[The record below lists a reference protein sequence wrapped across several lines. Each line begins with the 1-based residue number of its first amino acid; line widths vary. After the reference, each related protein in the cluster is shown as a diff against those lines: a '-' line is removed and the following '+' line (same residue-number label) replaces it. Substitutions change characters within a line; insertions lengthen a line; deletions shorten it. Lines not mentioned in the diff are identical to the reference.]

1 VSTPTPATPAR
12 SASPNADSPNPDWW
26 RTAVT
31 YQLYIRSFA
40 DADGNGLGDV
50 AGIRSRLPYLAG
62 LGIDAI
68 WINPWYPSPQADG
81 GYDVADYR
89 NIEPT
94 FGTLDEAQLLIDE
107 AHAAGLKVI
116 LDIVPNHTSDEHPWF
131 QAALAAGPGSA
142 ERGRYLFRTGRGTD
156 GSLPPNDWR
165 SVFGGSAWSRITE
178 ADGSPGEWYLHLF
191 DVKQPDLDWSKAEV
205 QAEFEDVLRF
215 WFDRGADGF
224 RIDVAHGLAKDP
236 LLPDLNMPEAQLLQN
251 VFKENHPYWDRP
263 EVQEIYQAWRS
274 VAESYDPPRLFV
286 AEAWVASS
294 DRLAEYLK
302 PNRLHTAFDFD
313 FVRAP
318 WLAKELRA
326 TAASSLEAHQR
337 VGAPVMWVLSN
348 HDITRHVSRYGR
360 SQEVRG
366 DDPLHDSTPAA
377 IDVPLGIRRARAA
390 ILLLLALPGGV
401 YLYQGEELGL
411 PEVDDLPDELLQDP
425 TWERSGHT
433 VRGRD
438 GCRVPLPWTRTGPSL
453 GFGPAPGWLPQ
464 PASWADLSV
473 QAEDADR
480 GSVLWLYRDA
490 LRLRRELPQL
500 GADGGDLTWTGEETD
515 VLGFTRDG
523 GFICIVNTG
532 TLPVPLPP
540 GRVVLSSVPIEGDRL
555 PGDAAVWIVTE

>member
-1 VSTPTPATPAR
+1 VSTSLPATPV
-12 SASPNADSPNPDWW
+12 PPDPDWW
-26 RTAVT
+26 RSAVT

-40 DADGNGLGDV
+40 DADGSGLGDV

-62 LGIDAI
+62 LGVDAI

-89 NIEPT
+89 DVEPA
-94 FGTLDEAQLLIDE
+94 FGTLDDAQLLIDE

-142 ERGRYLFRTGRGTD
+142 ERGRYLFRPGLGAD

-165 SVFGGSAWSRITE
+165 AVFGGSAWSRITE
-178 ADGSPGEWYLHLF
+178 ADGTPGEWYLHLF

-205 QAEFEDVLRF
+205 KAEFEDVLRF

-236 LLPDLNMPEAQLLQN
+236 LLPDLNMPETQLLQN

-263 EVQEIYQAWRS
+263 EVQQIYEAWRA

-294 DRLAEYLK
+294 DRLAEYLQ

-318 WLAKELRA
+318 WKARELRA
-326 TAASSLEAHQR
+326 TAGSSIEAHQK

-348 HDITRHVSRYGR
+348 HDITRHVTRLGQ
-360 SQEVRG
+360 SQTERA
-366 DDPLHDSTPAA
+366 DDPLHNTDGPAD
-377 IDVPLGIRRARAA
+377 IVLGTRRARAA

-411 PEVDDLPDELLQDP
+411 PEVGDLPAELLQDP

-453 GFGPAPGWLPQ
+453 GFGSGPGWLPQ
-464 PASWADLSV
+464 PAGWGDLSAE
-473 QAEDADR
+473 AEDADH
-480 GSVLWLYRDA
+480 GSMLWLYRDA

-500 GADGGDLTWTGEETD
+500 GSTGGELTWTGDEDD
-515 VLGFTRDG
+515 VLGFTRAG
-523 GFICIVNTG
+523 GFVCIVNTG
-532 TLPVPLPP
+532 SVPVPLPP
-540 GRVVLSSVPIEGDRL
+540 GRVVLSSIPVEGNLL
-555 PGDAAVWIVTE
+555 PGDAAAWIVTE